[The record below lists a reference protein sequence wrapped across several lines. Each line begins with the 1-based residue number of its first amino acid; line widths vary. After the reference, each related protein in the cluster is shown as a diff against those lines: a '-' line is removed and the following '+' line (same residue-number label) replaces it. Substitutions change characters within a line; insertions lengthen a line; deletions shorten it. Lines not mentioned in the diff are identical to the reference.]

1 MTAPALIVDASGKPI
16 DYRRE
21 AANFTGRMASEITRI
36 IVVAAVMGVAVVGV
50 VAVAQN
56 QPGDPGSGEPIDN
69 VQSATTVDGTADVC
83 VVFFYAP
90 GCPYCAEV
98 EAYLESVAEEREIT
112 VKQYNVRTESA
123 ELLMSYYDRF
133 DVAQRD
139 RGPVPIVFV
148 GDEYA
153 VGSKEG
159 KALIHEALT
168 RGEPVA
174 CPVVNESA
182 ESASAPPSLAG

>member
-1 MTAPALIVDASGKPI
+1 
-16 DYRRE
+16 
-21 AANFTGRMASEITRI
+21 MASEITRI
-36 IVVAAVMGVAVVGV
+36 LVVVAVMGVAVVGV

-56 QPGDPGSGEPIDN
+56 QPGDPGSGESTDD
-69 VQSATTVDGTADVC
+69 VQPVPTADGTGEVC
-83 VVFFYAP
+83 VAFFYMP

-98 EAYLESVAEEREIT
+98 EAYLDRVAEKREIT
-112 VKQYNVRTESA
+112 VEGHNAKTNP
-123 ELLMSYYDRF
+123 ELLAAYYEQY

-153 VGSKEG
+153 VGSKQG

-168 RGEPVA
+168 RGEPVE

-182 ESASAPPSLAG
+182 ESVSAPASLAG

>member
-1 MTAPALIVDASGKPI
+1 MIATALIVDASGKPI
-16 DYRRE
+16 DYRWE
-21 AANFTGRMASEITRI
+21 AANFTGRMVSEITRI
-36 IVVAAVMGVAVVGV
+36 ILVVAVMGVAVVGA

-56 QPGDPGSGEPIDN
+56 QSGDPGTGETSDETRSVP
-69 VQSATTVDGTADVC
+69 TANEAGEVC
-83 VVFFYAP
+83 VVFFYSP
-90 GCPYCAEV
+90 GCPYCEEV
-98 EAYLESVAEEREIT
+98 EEYLESVAEEREIT

-123 ELLMSYYDRF
+123 ELIMSYYDQF

-153 VGSKEG
+153 VGSTQGKE
-159 KALIHEALT
+159 LIHEALT
-168 RGEPVA
+168 RGEPVE

-182 ESASAPPSLAG
+182 GSMSAPTSLAD